1 MKIRIT
7 SVPVDDQEKALQF
20 YTTKL
25 GFVKKHDVPV
35 GENYRWLTVVS
46 PEEENGVELLLEP
59 MGFAPARI
67 YQKQL
72 FDAGI
77 PYTSFAVDN
86 IAKEAERLENHGVV
100 FRSKPTQHGPVTIA
114 VIEDTCGNLIQLTQ
128 QNSTSV

>member
-1 MKIRIT
+1 MKIRLT

-20 YTTKL
+20 YTNKL

-35 GENYRWLTVVS
+35 GESYRWLTVVS
-46 PEEENGVELLLEP
+46 PEDENGVELLLEP
-59 MGFAPARI
+59 MGFAPTRT

-86 IAKEAERLENHGVV
+86 IEKEAERLENHGVV

-114 VIEDTCGNLIQLTQ
+114 VIEDTCGNLIQLAQ